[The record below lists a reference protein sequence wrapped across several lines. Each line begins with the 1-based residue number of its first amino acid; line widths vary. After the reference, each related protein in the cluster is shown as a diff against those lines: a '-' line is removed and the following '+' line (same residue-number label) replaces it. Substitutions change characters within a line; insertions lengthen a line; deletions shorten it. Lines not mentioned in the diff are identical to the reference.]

1 LSRDRL
7 FAATLVALLGSGACF
22 TPSASAPSPDAS
34 TEPEDAG
41 DASLPI
47 VEAAV
52 EASADGGADA
62 THPTDAAMEATA
74 PVDAAV
80 DGATDATPDSPP
92 FNCGAWDAEVE
103 VEASANDAPSINDEG
118 GAPLPG
124 PPPAV
129 CSLTGDMPSPIEVIN
144 DAPCPIDV
152 WWVDYTCG
160 EQFFSTVDPN
170 GGTWFNDTWE
180 THPWR
185 IRQTGSEQLLV
196 EIPPVPEG
204 ADASLRTIVYP

>member
-1 LSRDRL
+1 M
-7 FAATLVALLGSGACF
+7 TLVAFLWTGGCF

-34 TEPEDAG
+34 VGSDGSTEPD
-41 DASLPI
+41 DASDASVPI
-47 VEAAV
+47 VEATL
-52 EASADGGADA
+52 EASADGGTDA
-62 THPTDAAMEATA
+62 TLPADAAMEATA

-80 DGATDATPDSPP
+80 DATPDSQP
-92 FNCGAWDAEVE
+92 FNCNAWDAELE
-103 VEASANDAPSINDEG
+103 VEASADAAPSINDEG

-144 DAPCPIDV
+144 NAPCPIDL
-152 WWVDYTCG
+152 WWVDYSCG